1 MTDDGPPT
9 RPRSPSSIRIS
20 TWGIVQAWLA
30 VDEAREIQ
38 VRADSAGLYI
48 VAFHESLGVQHER
61 VADGEDPSRAVLR
74 ATGRFE
80 P

>member
-1 MTDDGPPT
+1 
-9 RPRSPSSIRIS
+9 
-20 TWGIVQAWLA
+20 VQAWLA